1 VAAVTE
7 EVPATEV
14 VTPEALVVTTG
25 VVTEGARW
33 ETPLTELAVPRVLV
47 TAVVPAVATGIVL
60 ASAPV
65 VAPTP
70 TMSAPS
76 DQFDIRRTRRR
87 PLSRT
92 DWAVPLSGSTPD
104 PGRRDRL

>member
-1 VAAVTE
+1 MTE

-25 VVTEGARW
+25 VITEGARW
-33 ETPLTELAVPRVLV
+33 ETPLTELAVPPVLV

-76 DQFDIRRTRRR
+76 DQFDTSSNKNKREREDRK
-87 PLSRT
+87 PDSEGGLV
-92 DWAVPLSGSTPD
+92 AVAPEETEQ
-104 PGRRDRL
+104 

>member
-1 VAAVTE
+1 MTE

-33 ETPLTELAVPRVLV
+33 ETPLTELAVPPVLV

-60 ASAPV
+60 ANAPV

>member
-1 VAAVTE
+1 MTE
-7 EVPATEV
+7 EVRATEV

-33 ETPLTELAVPRVLV
+33 ETPLTELALLPVLV
-47 TAVVPAVATGIVL
+47 TAVVPAVATGIEL

-70 TMSAPS
+70 TTSAPS

-92 DWAVPLSGSTPD
+92 DWAEPLPGSTPD
-104 PGRRDRL
+104 PRRRDRL